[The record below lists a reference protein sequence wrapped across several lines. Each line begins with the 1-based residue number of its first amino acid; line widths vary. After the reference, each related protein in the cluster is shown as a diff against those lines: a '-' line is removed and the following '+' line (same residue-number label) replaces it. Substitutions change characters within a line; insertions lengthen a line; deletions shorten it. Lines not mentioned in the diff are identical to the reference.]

1 MKRNL
6 NLWRRLA
13 PLAAFAVLAGMLV
26 TALPARADSNTNGN
40 GDVVVLGG
48 QHEVVRADQEV
59 TGDLVV
65 IGGSADVY
73 GKVDGDAAAI
83 GGRIYVAPQGRV
95 EGSLV
100 NVGGVIDNQSNNP
113 GTRVRPMPTM
123 PPVQS
128 IPSPE
133 PMMPPSPPQPSF
145 DWGWTWFY
153 LVDALLTIVAF
164 LLFPVLARQAATNMH
179 DNPVMAGVLGFF
191 SPIIL
196 VLVIIALAITIIGIP
211 LMPLAVL
218 VAILGY
224 LVGKAAIAEF
234 LGERIYRATS
244 SQPNPIGAVLIGVGV
259 LFLVCA
265 ITGWIGIVL
274 YFCLAA
280 LAVGSALP
288 MLRAIA
294 PRRPPAQVVPP
305 PPPTFS
311 PPADP
316 AHITPPSP

>member
-1 MKRNL
+1 MKRTL
-6 NLWRRLA
+6 NAWRLLA
-13 PLAAFAVLAGMLV
+13 LIAALAMVAGTLV
-26 TALPARADSNTNGN
+26 TAMPALADSSDNS
-40 GDVVVLGG
+40 GDMVVMGG
-48 QHEVVRADQEV
+48 EHEVVRPDQEI

-83 GGRIYVAPQGRV
+83 GGRIYIAPHGRV
-95 EGSLV
+95 AGSLV
-100 NVGGVIDNQSNNP
+100 NVGGVIDNQSNNS
-113 GTRVRPMPTM
+113 GTGVKPA
-123 PPVQS
+123 PVVPS
-128 IPSPE
+128 FPSPAPITAPE
-133 PMMPPSPPQPSF
+133 PPQPSF
-145 DWGWTWFY
+145 DWGWAWFY

-164 LLFPVLARQAATNMH
+164 LLFPVLARQAATHMH
-179 DNPVMAGVLGFF
+179 DNPVMSGVLGFF

-196 VLVIIALAITIIGIP
+196 VLVIVALAITIIGIP
-211 LMPLAVL
+211 LIPLAIL
-218 VAILGY
+218 VSILGY

-244 SQPNPIGAVLIGVGV
+244 SQPNPLGAVLVGTGV

-265 ITGWIGIVL
+265 ITGWIGIIL
-274 YFCLAA
+274 YFCLVA

-294 PRRPPAQVVPP
+294 PRRPPAPIVPP
-305 PPPTFS
+305 SSPTFS

-316 AHITPPSP
+316 AHITPPSPQ